1 MCEDGKRFWERG
13 RVDCMVMENV
23 EFVEACFCN
32 YGYQSA
38 VGGVKEG
45 FDRVDWV
52 VCYFV
57 GSSGYC
63 V

>member
-1 MCEDGKRFWERG
+1 
-13 RVDCMVMENV
+13 MVMEYV

-32 YGYQSA
+32 CGYQSP

-45 FDRVDWV
+45 FVRVDWV
-52 VCYFV
+52 VCDFV